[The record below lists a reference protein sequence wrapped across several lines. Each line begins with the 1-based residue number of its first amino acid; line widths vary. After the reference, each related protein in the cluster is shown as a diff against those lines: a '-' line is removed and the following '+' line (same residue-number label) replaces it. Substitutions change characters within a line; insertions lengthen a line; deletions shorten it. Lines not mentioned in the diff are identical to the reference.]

1 MKGLKPG
8 TILSAGGFYF
18 VVDSTDKKGGSYIKQ
33 TGARSVKEYK
43 EMQQREKK
51 FEVKSKKKKGEY
63 DE

>member
-8 TILSAGGFYF
+8 TIFSTGGFYF
-18 VVDSTDKKGGSYIKQ
+18 AVDSTDKKGNSYIKQ

-43 EMQQREKK
+43 EMQQQEK
-51 FEVKSKKKKGEY
+51 EVKSKKKKGAD